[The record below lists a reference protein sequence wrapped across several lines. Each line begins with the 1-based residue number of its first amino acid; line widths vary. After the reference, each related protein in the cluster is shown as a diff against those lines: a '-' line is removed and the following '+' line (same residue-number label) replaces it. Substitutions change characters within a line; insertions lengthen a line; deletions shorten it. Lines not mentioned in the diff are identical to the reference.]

1 MNGTFEFLDY
11 LIFGLYAITILAIG
25 LWVSRDKDGKQKNAE
40 DYFLASKSLP
50 WWAVG
55 TSLIAANISA
65 EQFIGMSG
73 SGFALGLAIASYEW
87 MAAITLLVVG
97 KYFLP
102 IFIEKGLYTIPEFI
116 EKRFSTNLKTI
127 LAIFWIALFVFVN
140 LTTVLFLGGKAL
152 DTIIGVGD
160 GSILLNSII
169 GLGLFAAA
177 YSLWGGLASV
187 AWTDVIQV
195 VILIFGGLLMT
206 YFALA
211 NVTDSG
217 SFIDGM
223 KYVYEK
229 APERFS
235 MILSKGE
242 IIKPNG
248 GDAWWDLPG
257 LAVLIGGI
265 WVANLYYWGF
275 NQYIIQRTLAA
286 KSLAEGQ
293 KGIVF
298 AAFLKLIIPVIVVL
312 PGIIAYVM
320 NLDDSGVLTAA
331 SVDPGFI
338 GAAGN
343 IANDNAA
350 PWLIKNFIPVGVK
363 GLILAALAAAIVS
376 SLASMLNS
384 TSTIFT
390 MDIYRSHFNK
400 NASDA
405 QMVFVGRITA
415 VVALIIA
422 IIIAPQ
428 LGSLGQVFIFIQEY
442 TGVVSPGILAVFLMG
457 LFYKKATN
465 NAAIWGAILSIPI
478 AMYFKVA
485 PTGWSDA
492 SIFVELPFMHQMGY
506 TCIATLAVIAL
517 ISYLDGN
524 KDMDDYDNIMNDL
537 SLNPNSIPLLAG
549 EVVHADQNGK
559 CADMNLIIA
568 SLPDVIPKAH
578 IISSSGCNAHEDN
591 VHFNSEGYRELGKRY
606 AHKMISLLE
615 NKEIED

>member
-1 MNGTFEFLDY
+1 MSGTFETLDY
-11 LIFGLYAITILAIG
+11 IIFGLYAATILGIG
-25 LWVSRDKDGKQKNAE
+25 LWVSRDKKGKQKNAE

-55 TSLIAANISA
+55 ASLIAANISA

-116 EKRFSTNLKTI
+116 EKRYSTNLKTI

-217 SFIDGM
+217 SFVEGI

-235 MILSKGE
+235 MILSRGE

-320 NLDDSGVLTAA
+320 NIDESGMLTTA

-338 GAAGN
+338 SAAGN
-343 IANDNAA
+343 FANDNAA

-390 MDIYRSHFNK
+390 MDIYKSHFNK

-405 QMVFVGRITA
+405 KMVSVGRITA
-415 VVALIIA
+415 VIALITA

-457 LFYKKATN
+457 LFYKKSTN
-465 NAAIWGAILSIPI
+465 NGAIWGAILSIPI

-485 PTGWSDA
+485 PKGWSDA
-492 SIFVELPFMHQMGY
+492 LIFIELPFMHQMGY
-506 TCIATLAVIAL
+506 TCIATLAIIAF

-524 KDMDDYDNIMNDL
+524 QDDPKGINLTKKLFATNKTFNIG
-537 SLNPNSIPLLAG
+537 AFT
-549 EVVHADQNGK
+549 V
-559 CADMNLIIA
+559 LIITA
-568 SLPDVIPKAH
+568 FL
-578 IISSSGCNAHEDN
+578 
-591 VHFNSEGYRELGKRY
+591 Y
-606 AHKMISLLE
+606 ALFW
-615 NKEIED
+615 

>member
-11 LIFGLYAITILAIG
+11 LIFGLYAVTILAIG

-286 KSLAEGQ
+286 KSLEEGQ

-320 NLDDSGVLTAA
+320 NLDDTGALTAA

-400 NASDA
+400 NATDA
-405 QMVFVGRITA
+405 QMVSVGRITA

-485 PTGWSDA
+485 PKGWSDA

-506 TCIATLAVIAL
+506 TCLVTLALIAF

-524 KDMDDYDNIMNDL
+524 KDDSKGINLTKKLFATNSTFNIGAF
-537 SLNPNSIPLLAG
+537 S
-549 EVVHADQNGK
+549 VV
-559 CADMNLIIA
+559 LITA
-568 SLPDVIPKAH
+568 FL
-578 IISSSGCNAHEDN
+578 
-591 VHFNSEGYRELGKRY
+591 Y
-606 AHKMISLLE
+606 AMFW
-615 NKEIED
+615 